1 LQAKKPSST
10 VPTRALSRSL
20 TGASYDK
27 RLIRARRAD
36 NTDLMSE
43 VGKIVALLKNEA
55 IEKQIAA
62 AIVLGEL
69 KAKGPGVVEGLGE
82 VLGSGVP
89 LLQVHALD
97 ALSRVGAKKALPQI
111 FPLLSGGSD
120 EVRRAATRAIASIGE
135 DVVPAIKQKM
145 ATASPEE
152 RRALDAALAE
162 LGGKDA
168 FSALVKGLASSDAEA
183 AKAAALAVRT
193 QIKGADGNKRRS
205 YLAEIER
212 FLEAQK
218 KKGGSPGA
226 IAAAVKILGY
236 LEDEKTVTTLLQY
249 ANDDKAHPSV
259 RQEAIIAFRFALAS
273 EKPSAKVVDTLVK
286 AAEAPDRALAQTALH
301 TLGSLQ
307 VGEDTAKRLEK
318 LALHA
323 DFDRARFVLEL
334 LGRMGGQ
341 EAAKVLT
348 KVLTQATDRR
358 YAEAAAGGLTGK
370 EDAVPALAKAL
381 LETTNPDRAWVLRNV
396 LRPTAK
402 KLSPSLR
409 KQVLEEAMARLGK
422 GERNYEAHLDVARDA
437 DPDGV
442 ATALRDLAQKLR
454 KKDENKAR
462 VVLGILCKSDR
473 ATDEDRYLL
482 ASLEL
487 ARSNRDTRPASRAG
501 DESLRILGNL
511 LRHGFDVAKALRKD
525 RQIDLEQ
532 LYYVGFHFCEEGH
545 PLGDELLEEVVK
557 KGGRAKIAKMAKN
570 KLALSEASP

>member
-1 LQAKKPSST
+1 
-10 VPTRALSRSL
+10 
-20 TGASYDK
+20 
-27 RLIRARRAD
+27 
-36 NTDLMSE
+36 MSE
-43 VGKIVALLKNEA
+43 VGKIASLLKNEA

-69 KAKGPGVVEGLGE
+69 KAKGPGVVEGLAD
-82 VLGSGVP
+82 VLASGVP

-97 ALSRVGAKKALPQI
+97 ALARIGAKKALPQI
-111 FPLLSGGSD
+111 FPLLSGSND
-120 EVRRAATRAIASIGE
+120 DVRRAATRAIASVGE
-135 DVVPAIKQKM
+135 DVVPVIKQKM
-145 ATASPEE
+145 ATATPDE

-183 AKAAALAVRT
+183 AKAAALAVRN
-193 QIKGADGNKRRS
+193 QIKNADGNKRRS

-212 FLEAQK
+212 FLDGQK

-249 ANDDKAHPSV
+249 ANDEKAHPSV
-259 RQEAIIAFRFALAS
+259 RQEAIIAFRFALAND
-273 EKPSAKVVDTLVK
+273 KPSAKVVDTLVK
-286 AAEAPDRALAQTALH
+286 AAEAADRTLAQTALH
-301 TLGSLQ
+301 TLGSLK
-307 VGEDTAKRLEK
+307 VSDETAKRLDK
-318 LALHA
+318 LAMHP
-323 DFDRARFVLEL
+323 DIDRARFVLEL
-334 LGRMGGQ
+334 LGRMGGP
-341 EAAKVLT
+341 EAATTLT
-348 KVLTQATDRR
+348 KVLTTTTNKSLG
-358 YAEAAAGGLTGK
+358 EAAAAGLAGK

-381 LETTNPDRAWVLRNV
+381 LETKNPDRAWLLRNV
-396 LRPTAK
+396 LRPMAK
-402 KLSPSLR
+402 KISPALR
-409 KQVLEEAMARLGK
+409 KQILEEAVDRLAA
-422 GERNYEAHLDVARDA
+422 GERNYEAHLDIARDA
-437 DPDGV
+437 DPEGV
-442 ATALRDLAQKLR
+442 TDALRDLATRLR

-462 VVLGILCKSDR
+462 VVLSILCKSDR

-525 RQIDLEQ
+525 RQVDLEH
-532 LYYVGFHFCEEGH
+532 LYYVGFHFAEEGH

-557 KGGRAKIAKMAKN
+557 KGGRGKIAKMAKN
-570 KLALSEASP
+570 KLALSSDASA

>member
-1 LQAKKPSST
+1 
-10 VPTRALSRSL
+10 
-20 TGASYDK
+20 
-27 RLIRARRAD
+27 
-36 NTDLMSE
+36 MSE
-43 VGKIVALLKNEA
+43 VGKIVLLLKNEA

-69 KAKGPGVVEGLGE
+69 KAKGPGVVEGLAG
-82 VLGSGVP
+82 LLASGVP

-97 ALSRVGAKKALPQI
+97 ALARVGAKKALPQV
-111 FPLLSGGSD
+111 FPLLSGTND
-120 EVRRAATRAIASIGE
+120 DVRRAATRAIASVGE
-135 DVVPAIKQKM
+135 DVVPIIKQKM
-145 ATASPEE
+145 ATATPDE

-183 AKAAALAVRT
+183 AKAAALAVRN
-193 QIKGADGNKRRS
+193 QIKNADGNKRRT

-212 FLEAQK
+212 FLDAQK
-218 KKGGSPGA
+218 AKKGDGGSPGA

-249 ANDDKAHPSV
+249 ANDEKAHPSV
-259 RQEAIIAFRFALAS
+259 RQEAIIAFRFALAND
-273 EKPSAKVVDTLVK
+273 KPSAKVVDTLVK
-286 AAEAPDRALAQTALH
+286 AAEAQDRTLAQTALH
-301 TLGSLQ
+301 TLGSLK
-307 VGEDTAKRLEK
+307 VSEDTAKRLEK

-323 DFDRARFVLEL
+323 DFDRARFVLDL
-334 LGRMGGQ
+334 LGRMGGS

-348 KVLTQATDRR
+348 KVLCTTADRR
-358 YAEAAAGGLTGK
+358 YAEAAAAGLTGK
-370 EDAVPALAKAL
+370 EDAVAALAKAL
-381 LETTNPDRAWVLRNV
+381 LETKNPDRAWVLRNV

-402 KLSPSLR
+402 KISPALR
-409 KQVLEEAMARLGK
+409 KQILEEAMDRLGK

-442 ATALRDLAQKLR
+442 AEALRELAAKLR

-462 VVLGILCKSDR
+462 VVLSILCKSDR
-473 ATDEDRYLL
+473 STDEDRYLL

-501 DESLRILGNL
+501 DESLRMLGNL

-525 RQIDLEQ
+525 RQVDLEH
-532 LYYVGFHFCEEGH
+532 LYYVGFHFAEEGH

-557 KGGRAKIAKMAKN
+557 KGGRGKIAKMAKN
-570 KLALSEASP
+570 KLALSSDASA